1 MEAFYFFGEDQ
12 ARYIVEISNVKIQG
26 VVEILKNNSIHYDD
40 FGILQDSAMTFNGD
54 VNLPIEE
61 LSDAHTY
68 WLQEYMKN

>member
-1 MEAFYFFGEDQ
+1 MVKIPND
-12 ARYIVEISNVKIQG
+12 KIQG
-26 VVEILKNNSIHYDD
+26 VVEILKNNSIQYDD

-61 LSDAHTY
+61 LSEVHKY